1 MDQAFSFIDHQI
13 CFAVKSNSNLAVLN
27 VLAKLGSGFDIVTGG
42 ELARVLAAGGD
53 ATKIVFSGLGKQEAD
68 IQKAL
73 EVGIACF
80 NVESH
85 AELDRIQKVAA
96 DSVFETYQYAA
107 SLPNLDVI
115 GIDCHIGSQLTETQP
130 FVDALDRV
138 IMMIAK
144 LKELGIQLKHIDIGG
159 GLGVTY
165 KDETPPSVAEYA
177 NAMRPALEKLGLKV
191 YMEPGRSISANAG
204 VLVTKVDLLKPTNYR
219 NFAIIDAAMND
230 LIRPSL
236 YQAWMDIQPV
246 ISRIDFEAKTWDIVG
261 AICETGDF
269 LGKERE
275 LAIQENDNLAVL
287 GAAVVVLLK
296 SWSMLTNQF
305 TKMHGLGN
313 DFMVVDL
320 ISQRAFFDAMT
331 IRRLADRHFGIGF
344 DQLLIVEPPDFPNVD
359 FKYRI
364 FNADGSEV
372 EQCGNGVRCFARFV
386 YERQLTN
393 KKRFKVQTCAGIVE
407 PELGEN
413 GWVRVNMGY
422 PKFLPNEI
430 PFLAEEPDALYDIAL
445 QDNELLTIDVVNMGN
460 PHAVTIVPDVLT
472 ADVAKIG
479 PQVEA
484 HARFPQRVNAGFMQI
499 VDEKHARLRVFERG
513 VGETMACGTG
523 ACAAAVSGMR
533 RGLLAN
539 NVEIEL
545 AGGKLQIEWKEG
557 DVVWM
562 TGPTATIVLI
572 GMANPQSKQA
582 FHMKM
587 VEHILEFIWP
597 GLSITNWKVSFTKK
611 KVPMN

>member
-1 MDQAFSFIDHQI
+1 MSFSRIHGVLHAEQCSLDQLAQQYGTPLYVYSKATFEKHYLDMDQAFSFIDHQI

-96 DSVFETYQYAA
+96 ALGTKAPISLRVNPDVDAKTHPYISTGLKENKFGIPSDSVFETYQYAA

-204 VLVTKVDLLKPTNYR
+204 VLVTKVDLLKPTNHR

-236 YQAWMDIQPV
+236 YQAWMDIQAV
-246 ISRIDFEAKTWDIVG
+246 VSRIDVEAKTWDIVG

-287 GAAVVVLLK
+287 GAGAYGFVMSSNYNSRGRAAEVMVDADQSYVIRKRETIESLWENESLL
-296 SWSMLTNQF
+296 
-305 TKMHGLGN
+305 
-313 DFMVVDL
+313 
-320 ISQRAFFDAMT
+320 
-331 IRRLADRHFGIGF
+331 
-344 DQLLIVEPPDFPNVD
+344 P
-359 FKYRI
+359 
-364 FNADGSEV
+364 
-372 EQCGNGVRCFARFV
+372 
-386 YERQLTN
+386 
-393 KKRFKVQTCAGIVE
+393 
-407 PELGEN
+407 
-413 GWVRVNMGY
+413 
-422 PKFLPNEI
+422 
-430 PFLAEEPDALYDIAL
+430 
-445 QDNELLTIDVVNMGN
+445 
-460 PHAVTIVPDVLT
+460 
-472 ADVAKIG
+472 
-479 PQVEA
+479 
-484 HARFPQRVNAGFMQI
+484 
-499 VDEKHARLRVFERG
+499 
-513 VGETMACGTG
+513 
-523 ACAAAVSGMR
+523 
-533 RGLLAN
+533 
-539 NVEIEL
+539 
-545 AGGKLQIEWKEG
+545 
-557 DVVWM
+557 
-562 TGPTATIVLI
+562 
-572 GMANPQSKQA
+572 
-582 FHMKM
+582 
-587 VEHILEFIWP
+587 
-597 GLSITNWKVSFTKK
+597 
-611 KVPMN
+611 

>member
-1 MDQAFSFIDHQI
+1 MSFSRIHGVLHAEQCSLDQLAQQYGTPLYVYSKATFEKHYLDMDQAFGFIDHQI

-96 DSVFETYQYAA
+96 GLGKKAPISLRVNPDVDAKTHPYISTGLKENKFGIPSDSVFETYQYAA

-191 YMEPGRSISANAG
+191 YMEPGLSISANAG

-236 YQAWMDIQPV
+236 YQAWMDIQAV
-246 ISRIDFEAKTWDIVG
+246 VSRTDVEAKTWDIVG

-287 GAAVVVLLK
+287 GAGAYGFVMSSNYNSRGRAAEVMVDADQSYVIRKRETIESLWENESLL
-296 SWSMLTNQF
+296 
-305 TKMHGLGN
+305 
-313 DFMVVDL
+313 
-320 ISQRAFFDAMT
+320 
-331 IRRLADRHFGIGF
+331 
-344 DQLLIVEPPDFPNVD
+344 P
-359 FKYRI
+359 
-364 FNADGSEV
+364 
-372 EQCGNGVRCFARFV
+372 
-386 YERQLTN
+386 
-393 KKRFKVQTCAGIVE
+393 
-407 PELGEN
+407 
-413 GWVRVNMGY
+413 
-422 PKFLPNEI
+422 
-430 PFLAEEPDALYDIAL
+430 
-445 QDNELLTIDVVNMGN
+445 
-460 PHAVTIVPDVLT
+460 
-472 ADVAKIG
+472 
-479 PQVEA
+479 
-484 HARFPQRVNAGFMQI
+484 
-499 VDEKHARLRVFERG
+499 
-513 VGETMACGTG
+513 
-523 ACAAAVSGMR
+523 
-533 RGLLAN
+533 
-539 NVEIEL
+539 
-545 AGGKLQIEWKEG
+545 
-557 DVVWM
+557 
-562 TGPTATIVLI
+562 
-572 GMANPQSKQA
+572 
-582 FHMKM
+582 
-587 VEHILEFIWP
+587 
-597 GLSITNWKVSFTKK
+597 
-611 KVPMN
+611 